1 MNQKIL
7 AQATAQAQQ
16 SEDLQVTV
24 ERLLALNPS
33 FDLYYFSEWF
43 AAQNGYNPSE
53 WQIQEQLQWHIEEY
67 LQPSL

>member
-16 SEDLQVTV
+16 SDELQVIV
-24 ERLLALNPS
+24 DQILAYAPE

-53 WQIQEQLQWHIEEY
+53 WQIQEQLQWQLEEMRN
-67 LQPSL
+67 PSW